1 VILSCSSNPNNSQ
14 ATHLGETNTPQVT
27 LSYVNAYLTIGN
39 IAKADERFQTIQTP
53 ELVPGAMLALAQLRA
68 LKGDSLGA
76 QQAFMLALDSPSL
89 TALPV
94 SSNLLDYFCQ
104 QKMWL
109 ALSNYGDNL
118 LKSSDDAATN
128 NKTLSLIGQCFFKK
142 NEWNKAKL
150 WLTKLDI
157 ALPVDP
163 LDYLALA
170 RLGIEDKQYTEAEQ
184 FIFRFEETKNNINA
198 HTLWTALE
206 VYQKLQQP
214 KQVKQIGQNLITMF
228 PSSDYSLVYQEM
240 LKANSHEL
248 NRIVKKEVPQQV
260 KPDIKGMTHIMKK
273 GETLYQLTKRY
284 DVLIADLLKWNPD
297 LVANNIP
304 LGAKIRLFAD

>member
-1 VILSCSSNPNNSQ
+1 MLSCSSNPNNSQ
-14 ATHLGETNTPQVT
+14 ATHQGKTNTPQVT
-27 LSYVNAYLTIGN
+27 LSYVNAYLMIGN
-39 IAKADERFQTIQTP
+39 VTKADEKFQTIQTP
-53 ELVPGAMLALAQLRA
+53 ESVPGAMVALAQLRA

-89 TALPV
+89 AALPV

-109 ALSNYGDNL
+109 ALANYGDSL
-118 LKSSDDAATN
+118 LKSSNDVATN
-128 NKTLSLIGQCFFKK
+128 NMTFSLIGQCFFKA
-142 NEWNKAKL
+142 NEWNKAKY
-150 WLTKLDI
+150 WLTKLDL
-157 ALPVDP
+157 ALPVDS

-184 FIFRFEETKNNINA
+184 FILRFEESKNNINA

-214 KQVKQIGQNLITMF
+214 KQVKQIGQNLITLF

-240 LKANSHEL
+240 LKANSHEF
-248 NRIVKKEVPQQV
+248 NRIVKKEVPLQV
-260 KPDIKGMTHIMKK
+260 KLDIKGTTHIMKK

-284 DVLIADLLKWNPD
+284 DVLMADLLRWNPY

-304 LGAKIRLFAD
+304 LGAQIRLFAD